1 MFTLLR
7 IVLIGAILTLSG
19 CASGRVYKVESAS
32 MQPNFYVGQYVTVI
46 PLDDQPLQRGEPIV
60 FQSPADPEEA
70 HLKRVIGLPGETVR
84 IDGAKLWI
92 DGEALDEPY
101 SVTAMME
108 GYQLEVTLQAGEYFV
123 LGDDRPNSHDSRRM
137 GPIPAE
143 LIVGRVKITAWNR
156 LFNSKRD

>member
-1 MFTLLR
+1 MSNLLR
-7 IVLIGAILTLSG
+7 IVLIGIILALSG
-19 CASGRVYKVESAS
+19 CTSGRVYKIESAS
-32 MQPNFYVGQYVTVI
+32 MQPNFYAGQYVTVV
-46 PLDDQPLQRGEPIV
+46 PLDEQPLQRGEPII
-60 FQSPADPEEA
+60 FQSPDYPEEA
-70 HLKRVIGLPGETVR
+70 HLKRIIGLPGETVR

-92 DGEALDEPY
+92 DGAALDEPY
-101 SVTAMME
+101 SVTSMME

-156 LFNSKRD
+156 LLNGHD